1 MHADCSNKYRLRYE
15 HAFCQDRHWDSR
27 LPTVLLCNN
36 LFMAHHYKSVCFGN
50 CPPTQGVCWQLVIVY
65 SLIFLSICSGTEL
78 LRSTEGTFY
87 TPNWPLTYP
96 SSTTCSW
103 TFYPPEGK
111 TVLLFFMSFEMEGKF
126 ECKASR
132 PSVTG
137 DEIRVNG
144 G

>member
-1 MHADCSNKYRLRYE
+1 MHFAKTGIGTQDCLQCYFVIICSWPITTK
-15 HAFCQDRHWDSR
+15 
-27 LPTVLLCNN
+27 V
-36 LFMAHHYKSVCFGN
+36 SVFGN